1 MQDIAGRSLLR
12 LRRKRWTAFGNTR
25 RHGAHPVA
33 PHDPALYLQQMSIR
47 SSVVSGSTATA
58 ASRSAFNA
66 NSRSEHR
73 RIRSTTVLC
82 VRRDSSV
89 VMAADGQVTLGESVI
104 KHSARKIRRLYQD
117 KILAGFA
124 GSTADA
130 FSLFSRFE
138 AKLEQY
144 AGNLGRSAVELAKD
158 WRTDKML
165 RNLEALLVVA
175 DLQQTF
181 LISGS
186 GDVIEPDE
194 GIAAIG
200 SGGSFALAAAR
211 ALVENSDL
219 PARAI
224 AEKSLRIAGQICI
237 YTNDHITIEELHG

>member
-1 MQDIAGRSLLR
+1 MRPAIEAGGHAGRRGPTEETSSILAEEMMN
-12 LRRKRWTAFGNTR
+12 RRFEE
-25 RHGAHPVA
+25 
-33 PHDPALYLQQMSIR
+33 
-47 SSVVSGSTATA
+47 TA
-58 ASRSAFNA
+58 ASRGRFSFSGPGRTAGRDGDG
-66 NSRSEHR
+66 SLGRPR
-73 RIRSTTVLC
+73 VRSTTVIC
-82 VRRDSSV
+82 VRRDTHV
-89 VMAADGQVTLGESVI
+89 VMAADGQVTMGEAVF
-104 KHSARKIRRLYQD
+104 KHTAKKIRRLYQD

-138 AKLEQY
+138 GKLEQY

-165 RNLEALLVVA
+165 RSLEALLVVS

-200 SGGSFALAAAR
+200 SGGSYALAAAR
-211 ALVENSDL
+211 ALMENTEMG
-219 PARAI
+219 ARDI
-224 AEKSLRIAGQICI
+224 AEKALRIAGQICI
-237 YTNDHITIEELHG
+237 YTNDKITIEELNGTSVGQ

>member
-1 MQDIAGRSLLR
+1 MSDTYLHPGCPPGELSSSISS
-12 LRRKRWTAFGNTR
+12 RRKTASQR
-25 RHGAHPVA
+25 P
-33 PHDPALYLQQMSIR
+33 
-47 SSVVSGSTATA
+47 
-58 ASRSAFNA
+58 
-66 NSRSEHR
+66 

-82 VRRDSSV
+82 VRRNGRV

-104 KHSARKIRRLYQD
+104 KHSARKIRRLYQE
-117 KILAGFA
+117 KVLAGFA

-175 DLQQTF
+175 DLQQTY
-181 LISGS
+181 LISGA

-194 GIAAIG
+194 GVIAIG
-200 SGGSFALAAAR
+200 SGGSFALASAR
-211 ALVENSDL
+211 ALMQNTEL
-219 PARAI
+219 PARDI

-237 YTNDHITIEELHG
+237 YTNDQITIEEL